1 VEAKN
6 AALQSYARIKRF
18 AVLPV
23 DFTESAG
30 ELTPTQKI
38 KRKVV
43 AGRYGDVLESL
54 YQNREPAAA
63 SGAPGSRS

>member
-38 KRKVV
+38 KRKIV
-43 AGRYGDVLESL
+43 AARYGDVLESL
-54 YQNREPAAA
+54 YESREPAPAA
-63 SGAPGSRS
+63 AVPRSRP